1 MADRVHNH
9 ISAVAGKLKFGI
21 IFTSLILVIEVA
33 GGIMSNS
40 LALLSDAG
48 HVFVDI
54 LALVLSWYGVRQSE
68 RPASSEMTFGYHR
81 VGVIVA
87 LVNAISIFAIAI
99 FVFYE
104 AYQRL
109 LEPQEVNSPLMLSV
123 AVIGLGV
130 NLFVAFWLRREQK
143 ENLNVRSA
151 FWHVLG
157 DALASIG
164 VIIAAIIIMVTDW
177 FIIDPMISGVIGV
190 IILLSAWRILKEG
203 LEVILEAS
211 PYGVDVLEMVSAIR
225 QMPGV
230 RDVHDVHVWS
240 ISAEL
245 HAMSGHVLIDDV
257 SVSQAAQIRQGI
269 QNMLQRDFDIEHTA
283 IQMECHDCG
292 CDDLFC
298 KLTFEPGREEVEK
311 EHHH

>member
-1 MADRVHNH
+1 LADRVHNH
-9 ISAVAGKLKFGI
+9 ISAVSGKLKFGI
-21 IFTSLILVIEVA
+21 IFTSLILVIEVV

-68 RPASSEMTFGYHR
+68 RPSSSEMTFGYHR

-104 AYQRL
+104 AYQRV

-123 AVIGLGV
+123 AIIGLSV
-130 NLFVAFWLRREQK
+130 NLFVAFWLRREQR

-164 VIIAAIIIMVTDW
+164 VIIGAIIIMVTDW
-177 FIIDPMISGVIGV
+177 FIIDPMISGVIGI
-190 IILLSAWRILKEG
+190 IILFSAWRILKEG
-203 LEVILEAS
+203 LEVILEAT
-211 PYGVDVLEMVSAIR
+211 PYGVDVLEMVEAIK

-230 RDVHDVHVWS
+230 KAVHDVHVWS

-257 SVSQAAQIRQGI
+257 PVSQAAQIRQGI
-269 QNMLQRDFDIEHTA
+269 QDMLRKQFDIEHTA
-283 IQMECHDCG
+283 IQMECHECG

-298 KLTFEPGREEVEK
+298 KLTFEPDSEETAK
-311 EHHH
+311 EHPR